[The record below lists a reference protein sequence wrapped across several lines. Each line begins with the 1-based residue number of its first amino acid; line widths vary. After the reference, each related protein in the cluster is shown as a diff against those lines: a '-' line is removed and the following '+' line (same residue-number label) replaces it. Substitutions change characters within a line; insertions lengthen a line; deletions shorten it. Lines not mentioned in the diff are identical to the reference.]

1 MGDALE
7 LAADDDSVDAV
18 VMLGPLYHLVDR
30 SDRVAALREAYRVLR
45 LGGVLVAEVMTRHSW
60 LLDTALKEKWGAPEE
75 WERLEASLTSG
86 RSLGAEAEVP
96 EGAFFAYF
104 HQPSELLEEFADG
117 AFSDGTAIAVEG
129 FARLLGDLERRMSA
143 PEKLLR
149 AIRLSESV
157 PSMLGVS
164 AHVMGV
170 ANRH

>member
-1 MGDALE
+1 VGDALE

-30 SDRVAALREAYRVLR
+30 SDRVAALREAHRVLQP
-45 LGGVLVAEVMTRHSW
+45 GGVLVAEVMTRHSW

-96 EGAFFAYF
+96 E
-104 HQPSELLEEFADG
+104 
-117 AFSDGTAIAVEG
+117 
-129 FARLLGDLERRMSA
+129 
-143 PEKLLR
+143 KLLR
-149 AIRLSESV
+149 AIRLSESD